1 MKMNDVS
8 IFIQDKIQDDI
19 WDFTERTGPE
29 TDFTPELIKNYVEGL
44 IRSGSLHDD
53 WEDEQDKCL
62 HDIENAQWDLITKNI
77 NDMEY

>member
-1 MKMNDVS
+1 MNDVS
-8 IFIQDKIQDDI
+8 IFILQNIYGTFYDDFESSP
-19 WDFTERTGPE
+19 DVSPQYMK
-29 TDFTPELIKNYVEGL
+29 DYVETL

-62 HDIENAQWDLITKNI
+62 HDIKNAQWDLIAKYI

>member
-8 IFIQDKIQDDI
+8 LIILDEIQGSFYDDFESSP
-19 WDFTERTGPE
+19 DVSPE
-29 TDFTPELIKNYVEGL
+29 WMKDYVETL

-53 WEDEQDKCL
+53 WEDEQDKWL
-62 HDIENAQWDLITKNI
+62 HDIENAQWDLIAKYI